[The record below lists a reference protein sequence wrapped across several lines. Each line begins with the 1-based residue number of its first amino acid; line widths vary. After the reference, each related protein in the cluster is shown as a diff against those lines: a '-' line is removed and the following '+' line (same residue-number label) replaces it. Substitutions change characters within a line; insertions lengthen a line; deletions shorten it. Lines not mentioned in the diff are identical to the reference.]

1 MNTFIIHFD
10 NGETVECRIRLSLS
24 DLIGVLNDQRNF
36 VAVEDKFG
44 NTQVISKQK
53 IQYVTTKEYL

>member
-1 MNTFIIHFD
+1 MNTFIVHFD
-10 NGETVECRIRLSLS
+10 NGETVECRSRLSLS
-24 DLIGVLNDQRNF
+24 DLLGALNDQRNF